1 MPQPHNQ
8 QHHDRACDPGQRD
21 VPHPAQVAAAVD
33 HAGFVQFPVDAADG
47 RQENDGVPADILP
60 QVHQGIDGA
69 EGFRLHQEILP
80 FPAKSGDQ
88 VVDNTA
94 GWRQELH
101 HHTGDNHAGY
111 KIWKI
116 GDRLGHFFEPAV
128 LHLIKQRSQDDG
140 RREIEDQVIQVDQ
153 QRVAHQ
159 APQINGIKEL
169 LEKFKSHPWTFV
181 EPQESIEIFESDRQ
195 AQHRRIA
202 KYDII
207 EEGKKYSFYA
217 PSTIVLFIQSAFLIA
232 FIVIWY
238 IFKFII
244 CYQLNVMKS
253 YNEFFV
259 FRKKKKEG
267 EEEEEE
273 TDVKSQIL
281 IDYFK
286 EDTEITSKDMFS
298 EVSKN
303 LTTLEKIYI
312 AVVKCSFNNREINMF
327 IFSLFFNILF
337 ICTQCYIFLTIPIL
351 FIANIIPTLFDIFF
365 AMKTK
370 FLNML
375 IVLIF
380 EYFLIYIFMWITY
393 FYLPKF
399 LDFDEVLDPHSLSYI
414 SEKYCYSSLQC
425 YMMVLNYG
433 SSAGGGLGDVIS
445 IPSYRTDVGMFVGRF
460 FYDMFFFILI
470 VLVMGNIFL
479 GIIVD
484 AFGELLQTNIQKD
497 EDIKNI
503 CFICQLSR
511 DDCLS
516 RNIDFDEHVST
527 QHNKWNY
534 VYFLTYLQINNP
546 NDFSGIE
553 NSVWEKLEEQDFGW
567 IPLED

>member
-1 MPQPHNQ
+1 
-8 QHHDRACDPGQRD
+8 
-21 VPHPAQVAAAVD
+21 
-33 HAGFVQFPVDAADG
+33 
-47 RQENDGVPADILP
+47 
-60 QVHQGIDGA
+60 
-69 EGFRLHQEILP
+69 
-80 FPAKSGDQ
+80 
-88 VVDNTA
+88 
-94 GWRQELH
+94 
-101 HHTGDNHAGY
+101 
-111 KIWKI
+111 
-116 GDRLGHFFEPAV
+116 
-128 LHLIKQRSQDDG
+128 
-140 RREIEDQVIQVDQ
+140 
-153 QRVAHQ
+153 
-159 APQINGIKEL
+159 
-169 LEKFKSHPWTFV
+169 
-181 EPQESIEIFESDRQ
+181 
-195 AQHRRIA
+195 
-202 KYDII
+202 
-207 EEGKKYSFYA
+207 
-217 PSTIVLFIQSAFLIA
+217 
-232 FIVIWY
+232 
-238 IFKFII
+238 
-244 CYQLNVMKS
+244 MKS

-286 EDTEITSKDMFS
+286 EDTEITSRDMFS